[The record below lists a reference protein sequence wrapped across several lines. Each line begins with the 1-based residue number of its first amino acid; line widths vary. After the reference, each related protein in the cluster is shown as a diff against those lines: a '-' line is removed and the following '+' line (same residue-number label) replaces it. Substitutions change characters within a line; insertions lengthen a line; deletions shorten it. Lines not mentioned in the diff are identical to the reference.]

1 MENMDTPSRGRWLA
15 FPRILWLSLLAA
27 LVLTLPTIW
36 LGFISDDFIHLL
48 ILEGFP
54 SPASPW
60 DLFRFANGDPAS
72 TRPQMDVGPYP
83 WWTLPELKLTFWRP
97 LSSALAV
104 MDHTLFGRN
113 AVGYHLHSLAW
124 YLGIVALYGVLL
136 RRLLPGAIG
145 ALALFLFAINGAHF
159 MLAGWI
165 ANRNALVAA
174 VPALF
179 GLWMHLEW
187 RESRRPW
194 GLPLS
199 LAGLAVGLMGG
210 ESALGLFAYVLAYEL
225 LGDKGSPKERLRAI
239 APAALLGLV
248 YLVVYKLHG
257 YGAYGSGSY
266 MDPVGEPGR
275 FLVGALARIPVLLGG
290 LLLQVPADLWVA
302 GEQVR
307 PTLVVLGLLGL
318 GGVALL
324 VRAAW
329 PSLSEDER
337 RHCRWLFLGA
347 ALSLLPVAATFP
359 SNRLLLLPGLGG
371 SVAVAVVLV
380 TAWRSRARG
389 WRPRGVA
396 AVAAVLALMHLV
408 LAPLLWPL
416 MTVAFQQ
423 GSAQM
428 EPSLLLLERELDYTR
443 LPQQRLVVLPA
454 PVPMLSMYLP
464 MMMVTRGMPKPGAWW
479 TLSISPEPH
488 ELTRSGPDSL
498 ELALT
503 RNEFLT
509 SEFESVFRGPSHP
522 LRKGN
527 QVKLQGMTVTVL
539 EDNGKGPTRLG
550 FTFDTPLEDPSLV
563 FIRWQDGALRPFTPP
578 PVGERLAL

>member
-1 MENMDTPSRGRWLA
+1 MDTPSRGQWLA

-27 LVLTLPTIW
+27 LVLTLPTAW
-36 LGFISDDFIHLL
+36 LGFMSDDFIHLL

-54 SPASPW
+54 APGTPW
-60 DLFRFANGDPAS
+60 DLFRFAGGDAAE
-72 TRPQMDVGPYP
+72 TQRLMDEGPYP

-113 AVGYHLHSLAW
+113 AVGHHLHSLAW
-124 YLGIVALYGVLL
+124 YLGMVALFGTLL
-136 RRLLPGAIG
+136 RRLLPGALG

-159 MLAGWI
+159 MVAGWI

-187 RESRRPW
+187 RESRRSW
-194 GLPLS
+194 ALPLS

-225 LGDKGSPKERLRAI
+225 LGDKGGVKERLRAI

-248 YLVVYKLHG
+248 YLVVYKLNG
-257 YGAYGSGSY
+257 YGASGSGSY

-275 FLVGALARIPVLLGG
+275 FLVGALTRIPVLLGG
-290 LLLQVPADLWVA
+290 VLLQVPADLWVA

-307 PTLVVLGLLGL
+307 PAMVGLGLLGL
-318 GGVALL
+318 GGVGLL

-329 PSLSEDER
+329 PSLSDEER

-371 SVAVAVVLV
+371 SVAVALVLV
-380 TAWRSRARG
+380 SAWRSRARG

-396 AVAAVLALMHLV
+396 AAAAVLALLHLV
-408 LAPLLWPL
+408 LAPMLWPL
-416 MTVAFQQ
+416 MTSAFQQ
-423 GSAQM
+423 GFSQT
-428 EPSLLLLERELDYTR
+428 EPSLLLLERELDYQR
-443 LPQQRLVVLPA
+443 LPQQRLVVFPT
-454 PVPMLSMYLP
+454 PVPMISMYIP
-464 MMMVTRGMPKPGAWW
+464 MIMATRGMPKPLAWW
-479 TLSISPEPH
+479 PMSLAPEPH

-498 ELALT
+498 ELTLT

-509 SEFESVFRGPSHP
+509 SEFETVFRGPRHP
-522 LRKGN
+522 LRKGA
-527 QVKLQGMTVTVL
+527 QVKLKGMTVTVL

-550 FTFDTPLEDPSLV
+550 FTFDKPLEDPSFV
-563 FIRWQDGALRPFTPP
+563 FIRWKDGALRPFTPP
-578 PVGERLAL
+578 PVGERVTL